1 MLIIGERINTSR
13 KAIAPAVASKDVAF
27 VQNEAKR
34 QAAAGAHYVDV
45 NCGTLLEREPEY
57 MAWLVDVVQEV
68 VDVPLSIDSPNPAA
82 VRVGLE
88 RHKNGQPFINSISN
102 EKERFDNLLPL
113 VLEYKAKVV
122 AMASGSQEAMP
133 STAEER
139 ITEATRLVERLTHAG
154 VPLDDIYVDPMVFPI
169 GADPRSGKA
178 VMETIRVVMERF
190 PGVHTICGLSNVS
203 YGLPLRKLLNQ
214 NFLVL
219 CMAAGLDAAILDPT
233 DGRLMSNILAAEA
246 LLGRDEFC
254 VNYVQASREE
264 RLVL

>member
-1 MLIIGERINTSR
+1 MLIIAERINTSR

-27 VQNEAKR
+27 VQNEAQS
-34 QAAAGAHYVDV
+34 QAAAGAHYIDV

-68 VDVPLSIDSPNPAA
+68 VKVPLSIDSPNPEA
-82 VRVGLE
+82 VRIGLQ

-102 EKERFDNLLPL
+102 EKARFESLLPL
-113 VLEYKAKVV
+113 ALEYGAKVI
-122 AMASGSQEAMP
+122 AMASGSKEAMP

-139 ITEATRLVERLTHAG
+139 IAEATLLVERLTQAG
-154 VPLDDIYVDPMVFPI
+154 VPLGDIYVDPMVFPI
-169 GADPRSGKA
+169 GADFNSGKA
-178 VMETIRVVMERF
+178 VMDTIRAVMERF

-203 YGLPLRKLLNQ
+203 YGLPVRKLLNQ

-233 DGRLMSNILAAEA
+233 DGRLMSNVLAAEA

-254 VNYVQASREE
+254 VNYVQASREG

>member
-1 MLIIGERINTSR
+1 MLIIAERINTSR

-27 VQNEAKR
+27 VQNEAQS
-34 QAAAGAHYVDV
+34 QAAAGAQYIDV
-45 NCGTLLEREPEY
+45 NCGTLLEQEPEH

-68 VDVPLSIDSPNPAA
+68 VRVPLSIDSPNPAA

-88 RHKNGQPFINSISN
+88 RHRNGQPFLNSISN
-102 EKERFDNLLPL
+102 EKERLEGLLPL

-122 AMASGSQEAMP
+122 AMSSGSKDAMP
-133 STAEER
+133 HTTEER
-139 ITEATRLVERLTHAG
+139 VAEATLLVERLTQAG
-154 VPLDDIYVDPMVFPI
+154 VSLDDIYVDPMVFPI
-169 GADPRSGKA
+169 GADSNSGKA
-178 VMETIRVVMERF
+178 VLDTIRTVMERF

-233 DGRLMSNILAAEA
+233 DGRLMSNVLAAEA
-246 LLGRDEFC
+246 LLGRDEYC